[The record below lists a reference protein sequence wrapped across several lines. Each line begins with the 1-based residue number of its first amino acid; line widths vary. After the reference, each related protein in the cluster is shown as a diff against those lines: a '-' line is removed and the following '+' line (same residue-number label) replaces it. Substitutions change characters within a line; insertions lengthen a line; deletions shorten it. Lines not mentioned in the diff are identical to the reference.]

1 MRLRRNGTKKRR
13 AGISKFNAGLLG
25 VVLIVVFSYLA
36 YTKFANPFAHKY
48 TVHATFANASGLQ
61 PGSLVRIAG
70 VNVGTVASVA
80 QEPGCKSASTTQSAC
95 QAADVT
101 LNITNQGL
109 PIHDDATFAIRPR
122 IFLEGNFFVDI
133 SPGTPQA
140 PAAPD
145 GHTFPIQQGVE
156 PVQFD
161 QVLTGLQG
169 NTRQNL
175 QTLLQQYGKAVKQGG
190 PSFNKSIPYWLPA
203 YEYSSIVAHDALGI
217 QPHDLSNYIA
227 AQGDVSGAVDTHPQ
241 NLENLITDFN
251 TTANAFARENT
262 ALEQTVGELP
272 KTLSAAMPAFNALN
286 AAFPPL
292 RAFARAL
299 VPGVKSTGP
308 MVDASLPFVTQ
319 LNDLVQPSELRGL
332 TADLRPTVPALA
344 KLTKDTIPLMRDEV
358 RPTASCVVNVIYPW
372 SQLTVPDNNFNA
384 SNGFPPRKV
393 YVEAVDYLPGLAG
406 ESRNFD
412 ANGPYIRILGTGG
425 TFTYSLQPGLFG
437 QALTKLDAVQ
447 PQVPPG
453 GKRPPYKET
462 VPCESQQ
469 PVTNLATPSSGPIQQ
484 TNTGVASNASK
495 ARWQGATQNAL
506 PALAQIAG
514 QSGLKLN
521 TSNMSGSA
529 KSPSGSGGSGAGGSG
544 SGSGGSGAGS
554 GSGSGGRLS
563 GAANSVGQAIAGV
576 LKTS

>member
-1 MRLRRNGTKKRR
+1 MRFRKGSKKRR
-13 AGISKFNAGLLG
+13 KGMSKFTAGLIG
-25 VVLIVVFSYLA
+25 IVLIAVFSYAA

-48 TVHATFANASGLQ
+48 TVHATFANANGLQ

-70 VNVGTVASVA
+70 VNVGTVTAVST
-80 QEPGCKSASTTQSAC
+80 EPGCKSASTTQTAC

-101 LNITNQGL
+101 MNITNQGL

-122 IFLEGNFFVDI
+122 IFLEGNFFVDV
-133 SPGTPQA
+133 SPGTPEA
-140 PAAPD
+140 PVASD
-145 GHTFPIQQGVE
+145 NHTFPIQQGVE

-161 QVLTGLQG
+161 QVLTGLQD

-190 PSFNKSIPYWLPA
+190 PSFNKSIQYWLPA

-217 QPHDLSNYIA
+217 EPHDLSNYIA
-227 AQGDVSGAVDTHPQ
+227 AQGRVSGAVDTHPQ

-262 ALEQTVGELP
+262 SLEQTVAQLP
-272 KTLSAAMPAFNALN
+272 RTLSAAMPAFNALN

-292 RAFARAL
+292 RTLAKAL
-299 VPGVKSTGP
+299 IPGVKSTGP

-358 RPTASCVVNVIYPW
+358 RPTASCVANVIYPW
-372 SQLTVPDNNFNA
+372 SQLTVPDPNFNA

-406 ESRNFD
+406 ESRDFD

-425 TFTYSLQPGLFG
+425 TLTYSLQPGLFG
-437 QALTKLDAVQ
+437 QSLTKLDAVQ
-447 PQVPPG
+447 PEVPPG
-453 GKRPPYKET
+453 GKRPPYEET
-462 VPCESQQ
+462 VPCETQKPITDLS
-469 PVTNLATPSSGPIQQ
+469 TPTSGPIQQ
-484 TNTGVASNASK
+484 ANTSGASTPAAK
-495 ARWQGATQNAL
+495 ARWQGVDQNAL
-506 PALAQIAG
+506 PALAQMA
-514 QSGLKLN
+514 QASGLKLN
-521 TSNMSGSA
+521 TSQMSGSG
-529 KSPSGSGGSGAGGSG
+529 KSGSGSGSGGSGSGGSG
-544 SGSGGSGAGS
+544 SGSGGSG
-554 GSGSGGRLS
+554 SGGGLS
-563 GAANSVGQAIAGV
+563 GVTGSVGQAIAGV
-576 LKTS
+576 LKGS

>member
-1 MRLRRNGTKKRR
+1 
-13 AGISKFNAGLLG
+13 
-25 VVLIVVFSYLA
+25 
-36 YTKFANPFAHKY
+36 
-48 TVHATFANASGLQ
+48 
-61 PGSLVRIAG
+61 
-70 VNVGTVASVA
+70 
-80 QEPGCKSASTTQSAC
+80 
-95 QAADVT
+95 
-101 LNITNQGL
+101 TNQGL

-122 IFLEGNFFVDI
+122 IFLEGNFFVDV

-140 PAAPD
+140 PVASD
-145 GHTFPIQQGVE
+145 NHTFPIQQGVE

-161 QVLTGLQG
+161 QVLTGLQD

-190 PSFNKSIPYWLPA
+190 PSFNKSIQYWLPA

-227 AQGDVSGAVDTHPQ
+227 AQGDVSGALDTHPQ

-251 TTANAFARENT
+251 TTASAFARQNS
-262 ALEQTVGELP
+262 ALEQTVAQLP
-272 KTLSAAMPAFNALN
+272 KTLSAATPAFNALN

-344 KLTKDTIPLMRDEV
+344 KLTKDTIPLMKNEV
-358 RPTASCVVNVIYPW
+358 RPASSCVANVIYPW
-372 SQLTVPDNNFNA
+372 SQLTVPDDNFNA

-406 ESRNFD
+406 ESRDFD
-412 ANGPYIRILGTGG
+412 ANGPYLRILGTGG

-453 GKRPPYKET
+453 GKRPPYQET
-462 VPCESQQ
+462 VPCESQK
-469 PVTNLATPSSGPIQQ
+469 PITDLSTPSSGPIQQ
-484 TNTGVASNASK
+484 TNTGMSAAASK

-514 QSGLKLN
+514 ASGLKLN
-521 TSNMSGSA
+521 ASDMSGSSA
-529 KSPSGSGGSGAGGSG
+529 QGGSGPGAGGSGAGGSG
-544 SGSGGSGAGS
+544 GSGGSG
-554 GSGSGGRLS
+554 SGGPLS
-563 GAANSVGQAIAGV
+563 GVTNSVGQAIAGV
-576 LKTS
+576 LKAS

>member
-1 MRLRRNGTKKRR
+1 MRLRRKKQRR
-13 AGISKFNAGLLG
+13 NGISKFKAGFIG
-25 VVLIVVFSYLA
+25 IVLIAVFSYAA
-36 YTKFANPFAHKY
+36 YTKFANPFANPY
-48 TVHATFANASGLQ
+48 TVHATFANANGLQ

-70 VNVGTVASVA
+70 VNVGTVTSVA
-80 QEPGCKSASTTQSAC
+80 QEPGCKSASTTQNAC

-101 LNITNQGL
+101 MNITNQGL

-122 IFLEGNFFVDI
+122 IFLEGNFFVDV
-133 SPGTPQA
+133 SPGTPEA
-140 PAAPD
+140 PVAKD
-145 GHTFPIQQGVE
+145 KHTFPIQQGVE

-190 PSFNKSIPYWLPA
+190 PSFNKSIQYWLPA

-227 AQGDVSGAVDTHPQ
+227 AQGDVSGALDTHPQ

-262 ALEQTVGELP
+262 ALQQTVGELP
-272 KTLSAAMPAFNALN
+272 KTLSAAIPAFNALN

-344 KLTKDTIPLMRDEV
+344 KLTKDTIPLMRNEV
-358 RPTASCVVNVIYPW
+358 RPTASCVANVIYPW
-372 SQLTVPDNNFNA
+372 SQLTVPDDNFNA

-393 YVEAVDYLPGLAG
+393 YVEGVDYLPGLAG
-406 ESRNFD
+406 ESRDFD

-453 GKRPPYKET
+453 GKRPPYEET
-462 VPCESQQ
+462 VPCESQK
-469 PVTNLATPSSGPIQQ
+469 PITDLSTPSSGPIQQ
-484 TNTGVASNASK
+484 TGTSMSAAASK

-514 QSGLKLN
+514 ASGLKLN
-521 TSNMSGSA
+521 ASGMSGGATSGSA
-529 KSPSGSGGSGAGGSG
+529 SGGSASGGSG
-544 SGSGGSGAGS
+544 SGGTGQGGGGQGGGAVSQAGD
-554 GSGSGGRLS
+554 
-563 GAANSVGQAIAGV
+563 AVGQAIAGV
-576 LKTS
+576 LKTP

>member
-1 MRLRRNGTKKRR
+1 MRLGRKKKRRNGM
-13 AGISKFNAGLLG
+13 SKFWAGLVGIIL
-25 VVLIVVFSYLA
+25 VAVFSYAA

-48 TVHATFANASGLQ
+48 TVHATFANANGLQ

-70 VNVGTVASVA
+70 VNVGTVTSVA

-101 LNITNQGL
+101 MTITNQGL

-122 IFLEGNFFVDI
+122 IFLEGNFFVDV

-140 PAAPD
+140 PVAKG
-145 GHTFPIQQGVE
+145 GHTFAIQQGVE

-161 QVLTGLQG
+161 QVLTGLQA

-175 QTLLQQYGKAVKQGG
+175 QTLLQQYGKAVKVGG
-190 PSFNKSIPYWLPA
+190 PSFNKSIQYWLPA

-217 QPHDLSNYIA
+217 EPHDLSNYIA
-227 AQGDVSGAVDTHPQ
+227 AQGEVSGAVDTHPQ

-251 TTANAFARENT
+251 TTANAFARQNT
-262 ALEQTVGELP
+262 ALEQTVAQLP
-272 KTLSAAMPAFNALN
+272 RTLSAAIPAFNALN

-308 MVDASLPFVTQ
+308 MIDASLPFVTQ

-344 KLTKDTIPLMRDEV
+344 KLTKDTIPLMKNEV
-358 RPTASCVVNVIYPW
+358 RPTASCVANVIYPW
-372 SQLTVPDNNFNA
+372 SQLTVPDPNFNA

-406 ESRNFD
+406 ESRDFD

-425 TFTYSLQPGLFG
+425 TFTYSLQPGQFG
-437 QALTKLDAVQ
+437 QSLTKLDAVQ

-453 GKRPPYKET
+453 GKRPPYEET
-462 VPCESQQ
+462 IPCETQKPITDLS
-469 PVTNLATPSSGPIQQ
+469 TPSSGPIQQ
-484 TNTGVASNASK
+484 TPTSTSAAASQ

-506 PALAQIAG
+506 PALAQMAG
-514 QSGLKLN
+514 ASGLKLN
-521 TSNMSGSA
+521 TSDMSARST
-529 KSPSGSGGSGAGGSG
+529 KTGSGAGGSG
-544 SGSGGSGAGS
+544 SGGGGGGGANPVS
-554 GSGSGGRLS
+554 QASD
-563 GAANSVGQAIAGV
+563 AVGQAISGV

>member
-1 MRLRRNGTKKRR
+1 MRRRKGKRRNGM
-13 AGISKFNAGLLG
+13 SKFTAGLIG
-25 VVLIVVFSYLA
+25 IVLIVVFSYLA

-48 TVHATFANASGLQ
+48 TVHATFANANGLQ

-70 VNVGTVASVA
+70 VNVGTVTSIT
-80 QEPGCKSASTTQSAC
+80 QEPGCKSASTPNAC

-101 LNITNQGL
+101 MNITNQGL
-109 PIHDDATFAIRPR
+109 PIHDDARFAIRPR
-122 IFLEGNFFVDI
+122 IFLEGNFFVDV
-133 SPGTPQA
+133 SPGTPEA
-140 PAAPD
+140 PVAPD
-145 GHTFPIQQGVE
+145 NHTFPIQQGVE

-161 QVLTGLQG
+161 QVLTGLQD

-175 QTLLQQYGKAVKQGG
+175 QTLLQQYGTAVKQGG
-190 PSFNKSIPYWLPA
+190 PSFNKSIQYWLPA

-217 QPHDLSNYIA
+217 QPHDLSNWIA
-227 AQGDVSGAVDTHPQ
+227 AQGDVSGAFDTHPQ
-241 NLENLITDFN
+241 NLESLITDFN
-251 TTANAFARENT
+251 TTANAFARQNT
-262 ALEQTVGELP
+262 ALEQTVAQLP
-272 KTLSAAMPAFNALN
+272 RTLSAAIPAFNALN

-292 RAFARAL
+292 RAFARAM

-344 KLTKDTIPLMRDEV
+344 KLTKDTIPLMKNEV
-358 RPTASCVVNVIYPW
+358 RPAASCVVNVIYPW
-372 SQLTVPDNNFNA
+372 SQLTVPDEHFNA

-406 ESRNFD
+406 ESRDFD

-453 GKRPPYKET
+453 GKRPPYEET
-462 VPCESQQ
+462 TPCESQK
-469 PVTNLATPSSGPIQQ
+469 PITNLATPTSGPIQQ
-484 TNTGVASNASK
+484 TNSGLSSAAAK
-495 ARWQGATQNAL
+495 ARWQGVAQNAL
-506 PALAQIAG
+506 TSLG
-514 QSGLKLN
+514 QAAADSGLKLN
-521 TSNMSGSA
+521 SSQVA
-529 KSPSGSGGSGAGGSG
+529 GSG
-544 SGSGGSGAGS
+544 SGSGGSGSGGS
-554 GSGSGGRLS
+554 GSSASGSGGGPGGLP
-563 GAANSVGQAIAGV
+563 AVPNTVGQAIAGV
-576 LKTS
+576 LRGS

>member
-1 MRLRRNGTKKRR
+1 MRLGRKSKKRRNGM
-13 AGISKFNAGLLG
+13 SKFTAGLIG
-25 VVLIVVFSYLA
+25 IVLIAVFSYLA

-48 TVHATFANASGLQ
+48 TVHATFANANGLQ

-70 VNVGTVASVA
+70 VNVGTVTSVS
-80 QEPGCKSASTTQSAC
+80 QEPGCKSASSTPNAC

-101 LNITNQGL
+101 MNITNQGL

-122 IFLEGNFFVDI
+122 IFLEGNFFVDV

-140 PAAPD
+140 PVASD

-190 PSFNKSIPYWLPA
+190 PSFNKSIQYWLPA

-227 AQGDVSGAVDTHPQ
+227 AQGAVSGAFDTHPK

-262 ALEQTVGELP
+262 SLEQTVAQLP
-272 KTLSAAMPAFNALN
+272 RTLSAAIPAFNALN

-292 RAFARAL
+292 RAFARAM

-344 KLTKDTIPLMRDEV
+344 KLTKDTIPLMRNEV
-358 RPTASCVVNVIYPW
+358 RPASSCVVNVIYPW
-372 SQLTVPDNNFNA
+372 SQLTVPDQNFNA

-406 ESRNFD
+406 ESRDFD

-425 TFTYSLQPGLFG
+425 TLTYSLQPGLFG
-437 QALTKLDAVQ
+437 QALSKLDAVQ
-447 PQVPPG
+447 PEVPPG
-453 GKRPPYKET
+453 GKRPPYQET
-462 VPCESQQ
+462 VPCESQKPITDLST
-469 PVTNLATPSSGPIQQ
+469 PVSGPIQQ
-484 TNTGVASNASK
+484 TNAGLSSAAAK
-495 ARWQGATQNAL
+495 ARWQGVGQNAIS
-506 PALAQIAG
+506 ALTQMAG
-514 QSGLKLN
+514 ASGLKLN
-521 TSNMSGSA
+521 APSA
-529 KSPSGSGGSGAGGSG
+529 SGGSGSSG
-544 SGSGGSGAGS
+544 SGSGGSGGSGSGGS
-554 GSGSGGRLS
+554 GSGSGAGGPLS

-576 LKTS
+576 LKGS

>member
-1 MRLRRNGTKKRR
+1 MRLRRSKKRR
-13 AGISKFNAGLLG
+13 KGMSKFMAGLIG
-25 VVLIVVFSYLA
+25 IVLIVVFSYAA
-36 YTKFANPFAHKY
+36 YTKFANPFAQKY
-48 TVHATFANASGLQ
+48 TVHATFASANGLQ
-61 PGSLVRIAG
+61 PGDFVRIAG
-70 VNVGTVASVA
+70 VNVGTVTAVS
-80 QEPGCKSASTTQSAC
+80 QEPGCKSASTTQNAC

-101 LNITNQGL
+101 MSVSNQGL

-122 IFLEGNFFVDI
+122 IFLEGNFFVDV

-140 PAAPD
+140 PVASN

-161 QVLTGLQG
+161 QVLTGLQSD
-169 NTRQNL
+169 TRKNL

-190 PSFNKSIPYWLPA
+190 PSYNKSVQYWLPA
-203 YEYSSIVAHDALGI
+203 YEYTSIVAHDALGI

-227 AQGDVSGAVDTHPQ
+227 AQGQVAGALDTHPQ

-262 ALEQTVGELP
+262 ALEQTVAELP
-272 KTLSAAMPAFNALN
+272 KTLGAAIPAFNALN

-344 KLTKDTIPLMRDEV
+344 KLTKDTIPLMSDQV
-358 RPTASCVVNVIYPW
+358 RPAASCVANVIFPW
-372 SQLTVPDNNFNA
+372 SQLTVPDSNFNA

-406 ESRNFD
+406 ESRDFD

-425 TFTYSLQPGLFG
+425 TFTYSLQPGMFG
-437 QALTKLDAVQ
+437 QALSKLDAVQ
-447 PQVPPG
+447 PEVPPG
-453 GKRPPYKET
+453 GKRPPYEEN

-469 PVTNLATPSSGPIQQ
+469 PITDLSTPTSGPINQ
-484 TNTGVASNASK
+484 TDTSSSAATK
-495 ARWQGATQNAL
+495 ARFQGATQNAL
-506 PALAQIAG
+506 PALAQVA
-514 QSGLKLN
+514 SAAGLKLN
-521 TSNMSGSA
+521 TSDMSAGS
-529 KSPSGSGGSGAGGSG
+529 GSGAGGSG
-544 SGSGGSGAGS
+544 SGSGGSGSGS
-554 GSGSGGRLS
+554 GGSGSGGGLGGSGGPLS

-576 LKTS
+576 LKGS

>member
-1 MRLRRNGTKKRR
+1 MRLGRKSKKRR
-13 AGISKFNAGLLG
+13 GGMSKFTAGLIG
-25 VVLIVVFSYLA
+25 IGLIVVFSYLA

-48 TVHATFANASGLQ
+48 TVHATFANANGLQ

-70 VNVGTVASVA
+70 VNVGTVTSVS
-80 QEPGCKSASTTQSAC
+80 QEPGCKSASSTPNAC

-101 LNITNQGL
+101 MNITSQGL

-122 IFLEGNFFVDI
+122 IFLEGNFFVDV

-140 PAAPD
+140 PVASD

-190 PSFNKSIPYWLPA
+190 PSFNRSIQYWLPA

-227 AQGDVSGAVDTHPQ
+227 AQGAVSGAFDTHPK

-262 ALEQTVGELP
+262 SLEQTVAQLP
-272 KTLSAAMPAFNALN
+272 RTLSAAIPAFNALN

-292 RAFARAL
+292 RAFARAM

-344 KLTKDTIPLMRDEV
+344 KLTKDTIPLMRNEV
-358 RPTASCVVNVIYPW
+358 RPASSCVVNVIYPW
-372 SQLTVPDNNFNA
+372 SQLTVPDQNFNA

-406 ESRNFD
+406 ESRDFD

-437 QALTKLDAVQ
+437 QALSKLDAVQ

-453 GKRPPYKET
+453 GKRPPYEES
-462 VPCESQQ
+462 VPCESQK
-469 PVTNLATPSSGPIQQ
+469 PITDLSTPASGPIQQ
-484 TNTGVASNASK
+484 TNAGLSSAAAK
-495 ARWQGATQNAL
+495 ARWQGVGQNAIS
-506 PALAQIAG
+506 ALTQMAG
-514 QSGLKLN
+514 ASGLKLN
-521 TSNMSGSA
+521 APSA
-529 KSPSGSGGSGAGGSG
+529 SGGSGSSG
-544 SGSGGSGAGS
+544 SGSGGSGSGGS
-554 GSGSGGRLS
+554 GSGSGAGGPLS

-576 LKTS
+576 LKGS

>member
-1 MRLRRNGTKKRR
+1 MRRKGKKRR
-13 AGISKFNAGLLG
+13 TGMSTFTAGLIG
-25 VVLIVVFSYLA
+25 IVVVVVVSYLA

-48 TVHATFANASGLQ
+48 TVHATFANANGLQ

-70 VNVGTVASVA
+70 VNVGTVSSVA

-101 LNITNQGL
+101 INITNEGL

-122 IFLEGNFFVDI
+122 IFLEGNFFVDV
-133 SPGTPQA
+133 SPGTPSA
-140 PAAPD
+140 PVAQD

-161 QVLTGLQG
+161 QVLTGLQD

-175 QTLLQQYGKAVKQGG
+175 QTLLQQYGTAVKRGG
-190 PSFNKSIPYWLPA
+190 PSFNKSIQYWLPA

-227 AQGDVSGAVDTHPQ
+227 AQGEVSGAFDTHPQ

-251 TTANAFARENT
+251 TTANAFARQNK
-262 ALEQTVGELP
+262 ALEQTVLQLP
-272 KTLSAAMPAFNALN
+272 QTLSAAMPAFNALN

-344 KLTKDTIPLMRDEV
+344 KLTKDTIPLMRNEV
-358 RPTASCVVNVIYPW
+358 RPTASCVANVIYPW
-372 SQLTVPDNNFNA
+372 SQLTVPDPNFNA

-425 TFTYSLQPGLFG
+425 TLTYSLQPGLFG
-437 QALTKLDAVQ
+437 QSLTKLDAVQ

-462 VPCESQQ
+462 VPCETQQ
-469 PVTNLATPSSGPIQQ
+469 PITDLSTPSSGPIQQ
-484 TNTGVASNASK
+484 TNAGTSAPGAQ
-495 ARWQGATQNAL
+495 ARWKGATQNAV
-506 PALAQIAG
+506 PALQEIAAA
-514 QSGLKLN
+514 SGLKLN
-521 TSNMSGSA
+521 TSQMSGGSS
-529 KSPSGSGGSGAGGSG
+529 KSGASGSSGGAGASGGGGGGSGGGNPISQAGN
-544 SGSGGSGAGS
+544 A
-554 GSGSGGRLS
+554 
-563 GAANSVGQAIAGV
+563 VGQAIAGV
-576 LKTS
+576 LKSP